1 MQKLT
6 ELIRED
12 MKPALGV
19 TGARELS
26 HLPWQVR
33 RNIRKVRL

>member
-12 MKPALGV
+12 MKPALGPS
-19 TGARELS
+19 RELS